1 MDAADGAVGPLPAA
15 ASGGDGAIDSSGNA
29 LMEILMDDEDLD
41 TMAELSETPVAAQIS
56 HSQIIEKQAHS
67 IAKLEKHAERAKEY
81 KTLTKVKLKEAA
93 LRLREYR
100 LKVEALM
107 GEVEAL
113 KKVQQANEKKIKTM
127 EKKSGVQQ
135 IETLIE
141 EEPAVTGR
149 GKGGRGRGRGGR
161 GRGRGQGSVAAAASS
176 EPVVSVDNDEQKAA
190 AVETK
195 SIGTQAEDVKSYTD
209 AAAQT
214 MEADRVETAEVGVQT
229 QAEETKK
236 RVDSDVQTT
245 ISGEI
250 QVVTAPVESIS
261 AGLQTD
267 ALALMESS
275 CQCDLLPAEEISAD
289 RIEVE
294 RSSQVSSSRR
304 VGSRSRSADE
314 VAMVSAIS
322 RKRKRSFESTTGRGE
337 QPILS
342 ALLATAAKELLSTS
356 DNGTGAVVQTQ
367 VLGADVMLVDGEA
380 SFSIQTGASNVVEK
394 EVGLATEKQRERVQ
408 EESKLAPLQSVA
420 LGEGVSAVMTAE
432 IDAGTLPPNRVDAL
446 EATAEVVNFVDSPQ
460 SRILN
465 NEAATSAHKSPI
477 RKLAR
482 VETSALDAIGA
493 AIDAELDF
501 SDSDEEEAEDRE
513 QGSALV
519 SSQLERDE
527 SATSQAA
534 LQFSAVAAA
543 AFHQID
549 SEVDFGSNCDGE
561 MKRPGTCE
569 AVVAMPGHLMVNDA
583 ISSAIDDELMTSD
596 DDEEHQNQASTLTAA
611 VRPSAFSVSINPI
624 SAAIDDDLADSS
636 DDEGDEKR
644 ADGDSAIQE
653 NGAAVSAAIDDELAS
668 SSDEGDEQGV
678 SQAADMTNSV
688 TRDPIS
694 AAIDDELASSS
705 DEEIESEAFVT
716 SQARPFSVNTDPNGD
731 AINDG
736 LTSSDD
742 EEGMD
747 SHTVSQLDVKPFS
760 LTNDPISAAIDDELA
775 SSSNEEDTEV
785 ETDRLQGEPVSENKD
800 LVASTID
807 EELCSSSD
815 DEIDSST
822 SGATAAASVANDPI
836 GASIDDELASNS
848 EDEELGN
855 HTDEPSPA
863 SNTEISDPVTITD
876 ESARCHDD
884 DRCEHQ
890 EEEVPEKT
898 QPGGSSLLMTMLSR
912 RSEKGAVVSTVATFS
927 STEKRLVEAAI
938 DDELAS
944 SSDEEPKTPISD
956 GSAAIRV
963 TKKTAN
969 DEVKSAHI
977 GEAPVGSLASP
988 PASFV
993 EILSRDSDGATARV
1007 QTTVKGRPEEE
1018 PTPFRSSQVKTETVK
1033 CEDSD
1038 LGAFVVKKDGT
1049 PRSKESILA
1058 ARDLL
1063 AAIGKPSLSLSSSSD
1078 SSDSDSSDSST
1089 DSDGEQSEGDFGIE
1103 YQTEVADVDAS
1114 MEAEPGRRSP
1124 QIHTTSAQP
1133 VEDKISVSG
1142 EKQRLESPVR
1152 LQKTHVGD
1160 IEVPEK
1166 PPLTV
1171 ASRAS
1176 DTDKHDTYAA
1186 LKQHDA
1192 KSGST
1197 SSDEEGEI
1205 QTSPKKRRRTLL
1217 SDTTEIQVTQQKGKS
1232 SVTESSPVKRQKL
1245 HADDSL
1251 AENTDA
1257 TASKRENI
1265 VTVEADTVS
1274 LNEMPTSVP
1283 SPAPVQPKRDPCAKP
1298 LINFQRSIAHKGEK
1312 MSDETEPTFVARTLL
1327 VLLKT
1332 SALHAISK
1340 PILLVNASMGSL

>member
-1 MDAADGAVGPLPAA
+1 MDDTMDAADGA
-15 ASGGDGAIDSSGNA
+15 IDSNGNA
-29 LMEILMDDEDLD
+29 LMEILMDDEELD
-41 TMAELSETPVAAQIS
+41 AMVELSETPVAAQIS

-67 IAKLEKHAERAKEY
+67 IAKLEKHAERATEY

-107 GEVEAL
+107 GEVETL
-113 KKVQQANEKKIKTM
+113 KKMQQANEKKIKAM
-127 EKKSGVQQ
+127 EKKSGAQP
-135 IETLIE
+135 IESLIE
-141 EEPAVTGR
+141 EEPAATGR
-149 GKGGRGRGRGGR
+149 GKGGHGRGRGGR
-161 GRGRGQGSVAAAASS
+161 GRGRGRGVVAAAASS
-176 EPVVSVDNDEQKAA
+176 EPVVSVDKDEQ
-190 AVETK
+190 
-195 SIGTQAEDVKSYTD
+195 SIGTQAEDVKSYAD
-209 AAAQT
+209 AATQT
-214 MEADRVETAEVGVQT
+214 IEADRVKTAEVGVQT

-236 RVDSDVQTT
+236 RVDSVVQTT

-250 QVVTAPVESIS
+250 QVATAPVESIN

-267 ALALMESS
+267 EPALVESS
-275 CQCDLLPAEEISAD
+275 CQCDLLPAEESSVD
-289 RIEVE
+289 RIEDE
-294 RSSQVSSSRR
+294 QSSQVRSSSRR

-314 VAMVSAIS
+314 DDMVSAIS

-337 QPILS
+337 QPIPS
-342 ALLATAAKELLSTS
+342 ALLATVAKELLSTS
-356 DNGTGAVVQTQ
+356 DNGSGAVAQTQ
-367 VLGADVMLVDGEA
+367 VLGADAMLVDGEA

-420 LGEGVSAVMTAE
+420 LDEGVSAVTTAD
-432 IDAGTLPPNRVDAL
+432 IDAGTLLPDRVDAL
-446 EATAEVVNFVDSPQ
+446 EATVEDANPVHSPQ
-460 SRILN
+460 SRIPS
-465 NEAATSAHKSPI
+465 NEATTSAHKSPVI
-477 RKLAR
+477 KLAR
-482 VETSALDAIGA
+482 VEASALDAIGA

-513 QGSALV
+513 QGFALV

-534 LQFSAVAAA
+534 LQFNAVTAAVSR
-543 AFHQID
+543 QID
-549 SEVDFGSNCDGE
+549 SEVDFGSNCDEE
-561 MKRPGTCE
+561 MKRPGACE

-611 VRPSAFSVSINPI
+611 VRPSAFSVSKNPI
-624 SAAIDDDLADSS
+624 SAAIDDDLVDSS

-644 ADGDSAIQE
+644 ADGGSAIQE

-678 SQAADMTNSV
+678 SQAANMTNSV

-694 AAIDDELASSS
+694 AAIDDELANSS
-705 DEEIESEAFVT
+705 DEETESEVFVT

-731 AINDG
+731 AIDDELMG
-736 LTSSDD
+736 SDD
-742 EEGMD
+742 EEGTDGHMA
-747 SHTVSQLDVKPFS
+747 SQLDVKLFS
-760 LTNDPISAAIDDELA
+760 LTSDPISAAIDHELA
-775 SSSNEEDTEV
+775 SSSDEEDTEV

-807 EELCSSSD
+807 EELSSSSD

-822 SGATAAASVANDPI
+822 PGATAVASVANDPI
-836 GASIDDELASNS
+836 GALIDDELASNS

-855 HTDEPSPA
+855 HTSEPSPA
-863 SNTEISDPVTITD
+863 SNIEISDPVTITN

-884 DRCEHQ
+884 DMREHQ
-890 EEEVPEKT
+890 GEEVPEKT
-898 QPGGSSLLMTMLSR
+898 QPGGSSLLMSMLSH
-912 RSEKGAVVSTVATFS
+912 RSEKEVVVSTVMTSS
-927 STEKRLVEAAI
+927 STEKELVEAAI

-944 SSDEEPKTPISD
+944 SSDEEEPETPISD
-956 GSAAIRV
+956 GGAAIRA
-963 TKKTAN
+963 TKKTAS

-977 GEAPVGSLASP
+977 DEAPVGSLASP

-993 EILSRDSDGATARV
+993 EIPSRDFDGATALV
-1007 QTTVKGRPEEE
+1007 QTTVKGRPEDE
-1018 PTPFRSSQVKTETVK
+1018 PTPSRSSEVKAETVK
-1033 CEDSD
+1033 CEDSN
-1038 LGAFVVKKDGT
+1038 LEAFVAKKDGT
-1049 PRSKESILA
+1049 PRSKESTPA

-1078 SSDSDSSDSST
+1078 SSDSNSSDSST

-1103 YQTEVADVDAS
+1103 YQPEVADVDAS
-1114 MEAEPGRRSP
+1114 MEAEPDSTLP
-1124 QIHTTSAQP
+1124 QAHTTSAQP
-1133 VEDKISVSG
+1133 VGDKISVSG
-1142 EKQRLESPVR
+1142 EKQRLKGPVR
-1152 LQKTHVGD
+1152 LQKTHVD
-1160 IEVPEK
+1160 DTEVLKK

-1171 ASRAS
+1171 ASRAL
-1176 DTDKHDTYAA
+1176 DTDKHDTSAA
-1186 LKQHDA
+1186 LEQHDA

-1217 SDTTEIQVTQQKGKS
+1217 SDTTDIQATQQKGKS
-1232 SVTESSPVKRQKL
+1232 SATESNLVKRQKL

-1257 TASKRENI
+1257 TASKHENI

-1298 LINFQRSIAHKGEK
+1298 LASFQRSIAHKGEK
-1312 MSDETEPTFVARTLL
+1312 MSDETESTFVARTLL

-1340 PILLVNASMGSL
+1340 PILLVSASMSSL